1 MPRSI
6 ISEAKGAV
14 LDAALRKQALNRP
27 VPRNIKHTGTDGVEL
42 SLDVATSL
50 PCLAG
55 HFDSFPVVPGVV
67 QIDWVVHY
75 ANELLHL
82 DWPVLRLD
90 RLKFTCPIQPNS
102 SIDVRLVF
110 NREKQWLDFQ
120 IFCVKNNYSKGR
132 VVYES
137 PSD

>member
-1 MPRSI
+1 MSGSI
-6 ISEAKGAV
+6 NREAKSAA
-14 LDAALRKQALNRP
+14 LDAALCKQALNRP
-27 VPRNIKHTGTDGVEL
+27 VARNIKLTGTDGVEL
-42 SLDVATSL
+42 SLDIAPSL

-55 HFDSFPVVPGVV
+55 HFESFPVVPGVV

-75 ANELLHL
+75 ANVLLHI

-102 SIDVRLVF
+102 SLEVKLLF

-120 IFCVKNNYSKGR
+120 FFCVKNNYSKGR

-137 PSD
+137 PCD

>member
-1 MPRSI
+1 MSSSI
-6 ISEAKGAV
+6 SGEKKGAV

-27 VPRNIKHTGTDGVEL
+27 VARNIKHIGIDGVEL
-42 SLDVATSL
+42 SLDIAPSL

-75 ANELLHL
+75 ANALLDL

-90 RLKFTCPIQPNS
+90 RLKFTCPMQPNS
-102 SIDVRLVF
+102 SLDVKLVF

-120 IFCVKNNYSKGR
+120 FFCVKNNYSKGR